1 MNRPNF
7 LQTLRHGWKPQDPIG
22 GIAQLD
28 LAEVKKR
35 MTTPIVFDG
44 RNLLKPE
51 TMAELGFHYHSI
63 GRASAKPQ

>member
-1 MNRPNF
+1 VDGAEA
-7 LQTLRHGWKPQDPIG
+7 LVIATEWKEF
-22 GIAQLD
+22 ANVD

-51 TMAELGFHYHSI
+51 TMTEFGFHYHSI
-63 GRASAKPQ
+63 GRASAIPR